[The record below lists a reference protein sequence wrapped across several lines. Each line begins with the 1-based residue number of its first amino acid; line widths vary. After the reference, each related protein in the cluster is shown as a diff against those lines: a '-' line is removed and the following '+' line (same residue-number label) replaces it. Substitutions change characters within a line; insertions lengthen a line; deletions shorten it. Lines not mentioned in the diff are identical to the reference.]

1 LEGTNV
7 NFSINPPT
15 RRPARIL
22 FLLGLVAVASIAC
35 TSAAT
40 GGGPGA
46 SSAPSPSAAPS
57 VAPSPAVTPV
67 PSFHVVLE
75 DEFDSGATV
84 DIVDR
89 SGTLVSARAAAVGEA
104 EPDPGAPST
113 GDVTVKNVDPT
124 TLWIGWGA
132 GNCPDVHELVI
143 EPDGRTLSI
152 SQPPFCGG
160 DTVGVGRTLVLTFAA
175 PIAAGD
181 VTASLVAVAE

>member
-1 LEGTNV
+1 MAAGGGTI
-7 NFSINPPT
+7 FL
-15 RRPARIL
+15 RPAL
-22 FLLGLVAVASIAC
+22 VLATLGLLIATAVGVVLV
-35 TSAAT
+35 
-40 GGGPGA
+40 GGLP
-46 SSAPSPSAAPS
+46 SPSPVVVPSPSAAPS